1 MRREHLTFE
10 MKVSE
15 KGSVKFACNNPLSEI
30 PSALSERPCGF
41 ITAVIRDVIINPSRG
56 GICLTVPDGVQ

>member
-1 MRREHLTFE
+1 
-10 MKVSE
+10 MK
-15 KGSVKFACNNPLSEI
+15 KGSVKFACNNPPSEI
-30 PSALSERPCGF
+30 PSALSEQPERPCGF